1 MARGLVIDKEDGRA
15 LVLTAEGEFR
25 YVRGQ
30 RARAAAVGDTLAL
43 ADRTVPRWLAAA
55 AAALVLVALG
65 PWQLGLISPAAA
77 FLSVDMGPAVEL
89 ALDRSG
95 RIVGARGLGPE
106 GRELFEGLNLVGLPA
121 QRGLALLLERATEA
135 AGPVV
140 VGVTPLPG
148 RRPALDAERVAGWV
162 AEARAAAGGSGDVVV
177 VPVSLLQRKTAA
189 WVGVSPGRYVLMHK
203 MAAGPQ
209 ARTGEDGEDGG
220 PAAARPTGQEAAPAG
235 KASREEAGE
244 PTVTGG
250 PEPPGVGAP
259 TSRPPVRLHPD
270 TGGVPRGQTVPEK
283 RLQELAAEREIVL
296 VPGPRKAE
304 DAPRTEG
311 DKEPGAKGP
320 RHARGPDVR
329 NSAPPRG
336 GGQGGAR

>member
-25 YVRGQ
+25 YVRGR
-30 RARAAAVGDTLAL
+30 RARALAVGDTLAL

-65 PWQLGLISPAAA
+65 LWQLGLISPAAA

-106 GRELFEGLNLVGLPA
+106 GEKLLAGLDLEGLPA
-121 QRGLALLLERATEA
+121 PRGLALLLDRAPEA
-135 AGPVV
+135 AGPVI
-140 VGVTPLPG
+140 VGATPLPG

-162 AEARAAAGGSGDVVV
+162 AEARAAAAGSGDVVV
-177 VPVSLLQRKTAA
+177 VPVSVLQRKTAA
-189 WVGVSPGRYVLMHK
+189 WVGESPGRYVLMRK

-209 ARTGEDGEDGG
+209 ARTGGDGEDGA
-220 PAAARPTGQEAAPAG
+220 PAAARPVGKEAAPAG
-235 KASREEAGE
+235 KASRQEAGE
-244 PTVTGG
+244 PAVTGG
-250 PEPPGVGAP
+250 PEPPGAGAP
-259 TSRPPVRLHPD
+259 TSRPPVRQHPD

-283 RLQELAAEREIVL
+283 RLQELVREREIVV

-311 DKEPGAKGP
+311 NKEPGEKGP
-320 RHARGPDVR
+320 RHARGTDGR
-329 NSAPPRG
+329 NAAPPRG